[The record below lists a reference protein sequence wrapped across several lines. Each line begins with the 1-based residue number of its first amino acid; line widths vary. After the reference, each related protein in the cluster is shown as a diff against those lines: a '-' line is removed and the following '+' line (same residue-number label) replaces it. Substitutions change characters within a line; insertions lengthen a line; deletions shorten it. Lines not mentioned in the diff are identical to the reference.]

1 MPRHYRHAPWQE
13 EHPPEDLPPT
23 RHVGVGHGVQWIREG
38 WSLFVRRTRLWL
50 VVCFLQSL
58 LVLLTLLV
66 PVLGQLGAHA
76 LMPILSAS
84 LMVVAQRVNYNESVT
99 VAEVFTGLREH
110 APAVVNVGVWYMLG
124 WMLIVAL
131 GLLLGGGAALSGMA
145 VGMET
150 HYEWLGTVI
159 SVFGILLAITISLLL
174 VLPLVMS
181 VWLAPPLAVF
191 HDIPAMQAMKHSF
204 LASWRSLPAF
214 ICALFAVALII
225 LAGVLIAGVLMLL
238 FSSENIVSALY
249 SVISFCIIGSVVGP
263 VMAGATYAAY
273 RDLFE
278 LPQQPLGATAS
289 AEPVDA

>member
-1 MPRHYRHAPWQE
+1 MPSRQNRHQRHAPWQDT
-13 EHPPEDLPPT
+13 HVPELLPPI
-23 RHVGVGHGVQWIREG
+23 RHVGVGHGVQWISEG
-38 WSLFVRRTRLWL
+38 WSLFLRRPGLWL
-50 VVCFLQSL
+50 VTALLQTLLIL
-58 LVLLTLLV
+58 LVLLV
-66 PVLGQLGAHA
+66 PLLGQVGAHL
-76 LMPILSAS
+76 LMPILSAG
-84 LMVVAQRVNYNESVT
+84 LMVVAHRVEYDEP
-99 VAEVFTGLREH
+99 VAVADAFTGFKEH

-150 HYEWLGTVI
+150 HYEWLGMII
-159 SVFGILLAITISLLL
+159 SVLGIILAVTISLLL

-191 HDIPAMQAMKHSF
+191 HDIPAMTAMKQSF

-214 ICALFAVALII
+214 VVAFFLVALMLFLTALTMG
-225 LAGVLIAGVLMLL
+225 LALLI
-238 FSSENIVSALY
+238 
-249 SVISFCIIGSVVGP
+249 VIP

-278 LPQQPLGATAS
+278 LPQPVNEQPAAFT
-289 AEPVDA
+289 EPLNG

>member
-1 MPRHYRHAPWQE
+1 MPSRQNRHQRHAPWQDT
-13 EHPPEDLPPT
+13 HVPELLPPI
-23 RHVGVGHGVQWIREG
+23 RHVGVGHGVQWISEG
-38 WSLFVRRTRLWL
+38 WSLFLRRPGLWL
-50 VVCFLQSL
+50 VTALLQTLLIL
-58 LVLLTLLV
+58 LVLLV
-66 PVLGQLGAHA
+66 PLLGQVGAHL
-76 LMPILSAS
+76 LMPILSAG
-84 LMVVAQRVNYNESVT
+84 LMVVAHRVEYDEP
-99 VAEVFTGLREH
+99 VAVADAFTGFKEH

-150 HYEWLGTVI
+150 HYEWLGMII
-159 SVFGILLAITISLLL
+159 SVLGIILAVTISLLL

-191 HDIPAMQAMKHSF
+191 HDIPAMTAMKQSF

-214 ICALFAVALII
+214 VVAFFLVALMLFLTALTMG
-225 LAGVLIAGVLMLL
+225 LALLI
-238 FSSENIVSALY
+238 
-249 SVISFCIIGSVVGP
+249 VIP

-278 LPQQPLGATAS
+278 LPQPVNEQPAVFT
-289 AEPVDA
+289 EPLNG

>member
-1 MPRHYRHAPWQE
+1 MPRHYRNAPWQDQ
-13 EHPPEDLPPT
+13 HPHDDLPPT
-23 RHVGVGHGVQWIREG
+23 RHVGVGHGVQWIAEG
-38 WSLFVRRTRLWL
+38 WALFLRRPGFWL
-50 VVCFLQSL
+50 LAALLQTL
-58 LVLLTLLV
+58 LVMLVLLV
-66 PVLGQLGAHA
+66 PLLGQVGAHL
-76 LMPILSAS
+76 LMPILSAG
-84 LMVVAQRVNYNESVT
+84 LMVVAHRVQYDEPVS
-99 VAEVFTGLREH
+99 VAEVFTGFREH

-150 HYEWLGTVI
+150 RYEWLGTLI
-159 SVFGILLAITISLLL
+159 SVFGIILAVVISLLL

-204 LASWRSLPAF
+204 VASWRSLPAF
-214 ICALFAVALII
+214 IVAFFLVAL
-225 LAGVLIAGVLMLL
+225 MLFL
-238 FSSENIVSALY
+238 TSLTLGLGLLV
-249 SVISFCIIGSVVGP
+249 VIP

-278 LPQQPLGATAS
+278 LPPPQTVVSAS
-289 AEPVDA
+289 MESTHD

>member
-1 MPRHYRHAPWQE
+1 MPRHYRHAPWQDP
-13 EHPPEDLPPT
+13 HPHDDLPPT
-23 RHVGVGHGVQWIREG
+23 RHVGVGHGVQWISAG
-38 WSLFVRRTRLWL
+38 WALFLRRPGFWL
-50 VVCFLQSL
+50 LAALLQTL
-58 LVLLTLLV
+58 LVMLVLLV
-66 PVLGQLGAHA
+66 PLLGQVGAHL
-76 LMPILSAS
+76 LMPILSAG
-84 LMVVAQRVNYNESVT
+84 LMVVAHRVEYNEPVT
-99 VAEVFTGLREH
+99 VAEVFTGFREH

-204 LASWRSLPAF
+204 VASWRSLPAF
-214 ICALFAVALII
+214 IVAFFLVALM
-225 LAGVLIAGVLMLL
+225 LFLTSLTLGLGVLV
-238 FSSENIVSALY
+238 
-249 SVISFCIIGSVVGP
+249 VIP

-278 LPQQPLGATAS
+278 LPQPPAVNPTP

>member
-1 MPRHYRHAPWQE
+1 MPRHYRHAPWQDM
-13 EHPPEDLPPT
+13 HPHDDLPPI
-23 RHVGVGHGVQWIREG
+23 RHVGVGHGVRWISEG
-38 WSLFVRRTRLWL
+38 WSLFLARPGFWVL
-50 VVCFLQSL
+50 VALLQTL
-58 LVLLTLLV
+58 LIMLVLLV
-66 PVLGQLGAHA
+66 PLLGQVGAHL
-76 LMPILSAS
+76 LMPILSAG
-84 LMVVAQRVNYNESVT
+84 LMVVAQRIQYDEPVT
-99 VAEVFTGLREH
+99 VAEAFTGFREH

-159 SVFGILLAITISLLL
+159 SVFGILLAIVVSLLL

-204 LASWRSLPAF
+204 VASLRSLPAF
-214 ICALFAVALII
+214 VVAFFL
-225 LAGVLIAGVLMLL
+225 VTLMLFL
-238 FSSENIVSALY
+238 TSLTLGLALLV
-249 SVISFCIIGSVVGP
+249 VIP

-278 LPQQPLGATAS
+278 LPQRGGETQTVP
-289 AEPVDA
+289 AEGVDG

>member
-1 MPRHYRHAPWQE
+1 MPSRQNRHQRHAPWQDT
-13 EHPPEDLPPT
+13 HVPELLPPI
-23 RHVGVGHGVQWIREG
+23 RHVGVGHGVQWISEG
-38 WSLFVRRTRLWL
+38 WSLFLRRPGLWL
-50 VVCFLQSL
+50 VTALLQTLLIL
-58 LVLLTLLV
+58 LVLLV
-66 PVLGQLGAHA
+66 PLLGQVGAHL
-76 LMPILSAS
+76 LMPILSAG
-84 LMVVAQRVNYNESVT
+84 LMVVAHRVEYDEP
-99 VAEVFTGLREH
+99 VAVADAFTGFKEH

-150 HYEWLGTVI
+150 HYEWLGMII
-159 SVFGILLAITISLLL
+159 SVLGIILAVTISLLL

-191 HDIPAMQAMKHSF
+191 HDIPAMTAMKQSF

-214 ICALFAVALII
+214 VVAFFLVALMLFLTALTMG
-225 LAGVLIAGVLMLL
+225 LALLI
-238 FSSENIVSALY
+238 
-249 SVISFCIIGSVVGP
+249 VIP

-278 LPQQPLGATAS
+278 LPQQVNEQPAVFTEPLNG
-289 AEPVDA
+289 

>member
-1 MPRHYRHAPWQE
+1 MPRHYRHAPWHDT
-13 EHPPEDLPPT
+13 HPHDNLPQIH
-23 RHVGVGHGVQWIREG
+23 HVGVGHGVRWISEG
-38 WSLFVRRTRLWL
+38 WSLFLARPGFWVL
-50 VVCFLQSL
+50 VALLQTL
-58 LVLLTLLV
+58 LIMLVLLV
-66 PVLGQLGAHA
+66 PLLGQVGAHL
-76 LMPILSAS
+76 LMPILSAG
-84 LMVVAQRVNYNESVT
+84 LMVVAQRVQYNEPVT
-99 VAEVFTGLREH
+99 VAEAFTGFREH

-159 SVFGILLAITISLLL
+159 SVFGILLAIVVSLLL

-204 LASWRSLPAF
+204 VASVRSLPAF
-214 ICALFAVALII
+214 IVAFFLVALMLFLTSLTLG
-225 LAGVLIAGVLMLL
+225 LALL
-238 FSSENIVSALY
+238 V
-249 SVISFCIIGSVVGP
+249 VIP
-263 VMAGATYAAY
+263 VMGGATYAAY

-278 LPQQPLGATAS
+278 LPAHESAPPSATS
-289 AEPVDA
+289 EPVDA

>member
-1 MPRHYRHAPWQE
+1 MPRHYRHAPWHDP
-13 EHPPEDLPPT
+13 HPQDDLPPI
-23 RHVGVGHGVQWIREG
+23 RHVGVGHGVQWISAG
-38 WSLFVRRTRLWL
+38 WALFLRRPGFWL
-50 VVCFLQSL
+50 LAALLQTL
-58 LVLLTLLV
+58 LVMLVLLV
-66 PVLGQLGAHA
+66 PLLGQVGAHL
-76 LMPILSAS
+76 LMPILSAG
-84 LMVVAQRVNYNESVT
+84 LMVVAHRVEYNEPVT
-99 VAEVFTGLREH
+99 VAEVFTGFREH

-159 SVFGILLAITISLLL
+159 SVFGILLAVTISLLL

-204 LASWRSLPAF
+204 VASWRSLPAF
-214 ICALFAVALII
+214 IVAFFLVAL
-225 LAGVLIAGVLMLL
+225 MLFL
-238 FSSENIVSALY
+238 TSLTLGLGLLV
-249 SVISFCIIGSVVGP
+249 VIP
-263 VMAGATYAAY
+263 VMGGATYAAY

-278 LPQQPLGATAS
+278 LPQPAPVVETA
-289 AEPVDA
+289 PPTDPRLDV